1 MRRICIILVIA
12 NHHLAWVGYYVRH
25 NYYYLLLLLL
35 LLLFIII
42 IISCQ
47 LAIASKPVDEVV
59 HKAQVVNVIIHV
71 S

>member
-1 MRRICIILVIA
+1 MLDTIIII
-12 NHHLAWVGYYVRH
+12 Y
-25 NYYYLLLLLL
+25 
-35 LLLFIII
+35 FIII

-71 S
+71 SWKGSRLISWQW

>member
-1 MRRICIILVIA
+1 MRITII
-12 NHHLAWVGYYVRH
+12 
-25 NYYYLLLLLL
+25 
-35 LLLFIII
+35 IIIIVLIYFI